1 MQERVHID
9 SAGLKLS
16 AVLHLPEGHQPGQ
29 KHPAIIVVHG
39 FGANKDA
46 GNVTVPTSLYV
57 QWGYIALRVDMRGCG
72 ESEGTP
78 GHVLC
83 TDQVEDVRN
92 AISYL
97 AQRPEVMAD
106 RIALSGTSFGGAVVL
121 YTAGVDTR
129 VAAVISAGGWGNGER
144 KLEGQHPT
152 PGAWDKFK
160 RMLQEGR
167 EQKAKTGTTMMV
179 HRFDIVPIPPH
190 LRGGLP
196 ATASHRRGSQL
207 RQSPPGPK
215 WLRAGFVRE
224 QCRHHYSSNPNG
236 VSFVPGKFQH
246 HLVSNPNGVGC
257 GRGAEKGIQK
267 HTKLHYHG
275 GFGKFPCPLP
285 GEDFGPPSPPT
296 TPLIVTHNQ
305 HG

>member
-1 MQERVHID
+1 MQERVSID

-16 AVLHLPEGHQPGQ
+16 AVLHLPQGHQPGQ

-46 GNVTVPTSLYV
+46 GNVTVPASLYA

-83 TDQVEDVRN
+83 TDQVEDVQS

-97 AQRPEVMAD
+97 AQRPDVMAD

-121 YTAGVDTR
+121 YTAGVDKR

-167 EQKAKTGTTMMV
+167 DQKAKTGTTMMV

-196 ATASHRRGSQL
+196 ATAVMQFPVDTA
-207 RQSPPGPK
+207 QSIFDFRPDDVIGHIAPRPV
-215 WLRAGFVRE
+215 LFLHAAPDSVTPTSESVAMFQRAKAPAELHLF
-224 QCRHHYSSNPNG
+224 NG
-236 VSFVPGKFQH
+236 VDHFMLSEN
-246 HLVSNPNGVGC
+246 NPRVNDL
-257 GRGAEKGIQK
+257 
-267 HTKLHYHG
+267 LHNWLGNY
-275 GFGKFPCPLP
+275 FPLA
-285 GEDFGPPSPPT
+285 
-296 TPLIVTHNQ
+296 NA
-305 HG
+305 

>member
-46 GNVTVPTSLYV
+46 GNVTVPTSLYA

-196 ATASHRRGSQL
+196 PTAVMQFPVDTA
-207 RQSPPGPK
+207 QSIFDFRPDDVIGAIAPRPVLFLHAAPDSVTPTSESVAMFQRAKPPAE
-215 WLRAGFVRE
+215 LHLF
-224 QCRHHYSSNPNG
+224 NG
-236 VSFVPGKFQH
+236 VDHFMLSEN
-246 HLVSNPNGVGC
+246 NPRVNALLQAWLGN
-257 GRGAEKGIQK
+257 
-267 HTKLHYHG
+267 YFPSSG
-275 GFGKFPCPLP
+275 G
-285 GEDFGPPSPPT
+285 
-296 TPLIVTHNQ
+296 
-305 HG
+305 

>member
-196 ATASHRRGSQL
+196 ATAVMQFPVDTA
-207 RQSPPGPK
+207 QSIFDFRPDDVIGAIAPRPVLFLHAAPDSVTPTSESVAMFQRAKPPAE
-215 WLRAGFVRE
+215 LHLF
-224 QCRHHYSSNPNG
+224 NG
-236 VSFVPGKFQH
+236 VDHFMLSEN
-246 HLVSNPNGVGC
+246 NPRVNALLQAWLGN
-257 GRGAEKGIQK
+257 
-267 HTKLHYHG
+267 YFPSSG
-275 GFGKFPCPLP
+275 G
-285 GEDFGPPSPPT
+285 
-296 TPLIVTHNQ
+296 
-305 HG
+305 

>member
-196 ATASHRRGSQL
+196 ATAVMQFPVDTA
-207 RQSPPGPK
+207 QSIFDFRPDDVIGNIAPRPVLFLHAAPDSVTPTSESVAMFQRAKPPAE
-215 WLRAGFVRE
+215 LHLF
-224 QCRHHYSSNPNG
+224 NG
-236 VSFVPGKFQH
+236 VDHFMLSEN
-246 HLVSNPNGVGC
+246 NPRVNALLQAWLGN
-257 GRGAEKGIQK
+257 
-267 HTKLHYHG
+267 YFPSSG
-275 GFGKFPCPLP
+275 G
-285 GEDFGPPSPPT
+285 
-296 TPLIVTHNQ
+296 
-305 HG
+305 

>member
-167 EQKAKTGTTMMV
+167 DQKAKTGTTIMV

-196 ATASHRRGSQL
+196 ATAVMQFPVDTA
-207 RQSPPGPK
+207 QSIFDFRPDDVIPQIAPRPVLFLHAAPDSVTPTSESVAMFQRAKPPAE
-215 WLRAGFVRE
+215 LHLF
-224 QCRHHYSSNPNG
+224 NG
-236 VSFVPGKFQH
+236 VDHFMLSEN
-246 HLVSNPNGVGC
+246 NPRVNALLQAWLGN
-257 GRGAEKGIQK
+257 
-267 HTKLHYHG
+267 YFPSSG
-275 GFGKFPCPLP
+275 G
-285 GEDFGPPSPPT
+285 
-296 TPLIVTHNQ
+296 
-305 HG
+305 

>member
-1 MQERVHID
+1 MQERVSID

-16 AVLHLPEGHQPGQ
+16 AVVHLPEGHQAGQ

-46 GNVTVPTSLYV
+46 GNVTVPASLYA
-57 QWGYIALRVDMRGCG
+57 QWGYIAMRVDMRGCG

-83 TDQVEDVRN
+83 MDQVQDVQS
-92 AISYL
+92 AITYL
-97 AQRPEVMAD
+97 AQRPDVLAD

-121 YTAGVDTR
+121 YTAGVDPR

-160 RMLQEGR
+160 RMLQDGR
-167 EQKAKTGTTMMV
+167 EHKAKTGTSLMV

-196 ATASHRRGSQL
+196 PTAVMQFPVDTA
-207 RQSPPGPK
+207 QSIFDFRPDDVLAQIAPRPILFLHAAPDSVTPTSESVAMFQRAKPPAE
-215 WLRAGFVRE
+215 LHLF
-224 QCRHHYSSNPNG
+224 NG
-236 VSFVPGKFQH
+236 VDHFMLSEN
-246 HLVSNPNGVGC
+246 NPRVNALLKAWLG
-257 GRGAEKGIQK
+257 Q
-267 HTKLHYHG
+267 Y
-275 GFGKFPCPLP
+275 FPLP
-285 GEDFGPPSPPT
+285 T
-296 TPLIVTHNQ
+296 A
-305 HG
+305 

>member
-1 MQERVHID
+1 MQERVHLD

-46 GNVTVPTSLYV
+46 GHVTVPASLYA

-83 TDQVEDVRN
+83 MDQVEDVRN

-97 AQRPEVMAD
+97 AQRPEVMTD

-167 EQKAKTGTTMMV
+167 EQKAKTGTTLMV

-196 ATASHRRGSQL
+196 PTAVMQFPVDTA
-207 RQSPPGPK
+207 QSIFDFRPDDVIGDIAPRPVLFLHAAPDSVTPTSESVAMFQRAKPPAE
-215 WLRAGFVRE
+215 LHLF
-224 QCRHHYSSNPNG
+224 NG
-236 VSFVPGKFQH
+236 VDHFMLSEN
-246 HLVSNPNGVGC
+246 NPRVNALLQAWLGN
-257 GRGAEKGIQK
+257 
-267 HTKLHYHG
+267 YFPSSG
-275 GFGKFPCPLP
+275 G
-285 GEDFGPPSPPT
+285 
-296 TPLIVTHNQ
+296 
-305 HG
+305 

>member
-16 AVLHLPEGHQPGQ
+16 AVLHLPDGHQPGQ
-29 KHPAIIVVHG
+29 QHPAIIVVHG

-46 GNVTVPTSLYV
+46 GNVTVPASLYA

-121 YTAGVDTR
+121 YTAGVDQR

-152 PGAWDKFK
+152 PGAWEKFK

-196 ATASHRRGSQL
+196 PTAVMQFPVDTA
-207 RQSPPGPK
+207 QSIFDFRPDDVIGDIAPRPVLFLHAAPDSVTPTSESVAMFQRAKPPAE
-215 WLRAGFVRE
+215 LHLF
-224 QCRHHYSSNPNG
+224 NG
-236 VSFVPGKFQH
+236 VDHFMLSEN
-246 HLVSNPNGVGC
+246 NPRVNALLQAWLGN
-257 GRGAEKGIQK
+257 
-267 HTKLHYHG
+267 Y
-275 GFGKFPCPLP
+275 FPLP
-285 GEDFGPPSPPT
+285 T
-296 TPLIVTHNQ
+296 A
-305 HG
+305 

>member
-196 ATASHRRGSQL
+196 ATAVMQFPVDTA
-207 RQSPPGPK
+207 QSIFDFRPDDVIGAIAPRPV
-215 WLRAGFVRE
+215 LFLHAAPDSVTPTSESVAMFQRAKSPAELHLF
-224 QCRHHYSSNPNG
+224 NG
-236 VSFVPGKFQH
+236 VDHFMLSEN
-246 HLVSNPNGVGC
+246 NPRVNALLQAWLGN
-257 GRGAEKGIQK
+257 
-267 HTKLHYHG
+267 YFPSSG
-275 GFGKFPCPLP
+275 G
-285 GEDFGPPSPPT
+285 
-296 TPLIVTHNQ
+296 
-305 HG
+305 

>member
-1 MQERVHID
+1 MQERVHLD

-16 AVLHLPEGHQPGQ
+16 AVMHLPEGHQPGQ

-46 GNVTVPTSLYV
+46 GNVTVPASLYA

-83 TDQVEDVRN
+83 MDQVEDVRN

-196 ATASHRRGSQL
+196 ATAVMQFPVDTA
-207 RQSPPGPK
+207 QSIFDFRPDDVIGDIAPRPVLFLHAAPDSVTPTSESVAMFQRAKPPAE
-215 WLRAGFVRE
+215 LHLF
-224 QCRHHYSSNPNG
+224 NG
-236 VSFVPGKFQH
+236 VEHFMLSEN
-246 HLVSNPNGVGC
+246 NPRVN
-257 GRGAEKGIQK
+257 AL
-267 HTKLHYHG
+267 LHAWLGNYFPSSG
-275 GFGKFPCPLP
+275 G
-285 GEDFGPPSPPT
+285 
-296 TPLIVTHNQ
+296 
-305 HG
+305 

>member
-16 AVLHLPEGHQPGQ
+16 AVMHLPEGHQPGQ

-46 GNVTVPTSLYV
+46 GNVTVPASLYA

-83 TDQVEDVRN
+83 LDQVEDVRN

-196 ATASHRRGSQL
+196 ATAVMQFPVDTA
-207 RQSPPGPK
+207 QSIFDFRPDDVIGNIAPRPVLFLHAAPDSVTPTSESVAMFQRAKPPAE
-215 WLRAGFVRE
+215 LHLF
-224 QCRHHYSSNPNG
+224 NG
-236 VSFVPGKFQH
+236 VDHFMLSEN
-246 HLVSNPNGVGC
+246 NPRVN
-257 GRGAEKGIQK
+257 AL
-267 HTKLHYHG
+267 LHAWLGNYFPSSG
-275 GFGKFPCPLP
+275 G
-285 GEDFGPPSPPT
+285 
-296 TPLIVTHNQ
+296 
-305 HG
+305 

>member
-1 MQERVHID
+1 MQERVHLD

-16 AVLHLPEGHQPGQ
+16 AVMHLPEGHQPGQ

-46 GNVTVPTSLYV
+46 GNVTVPASLYA

-83 TDQVEDVRN
+83 MDQVEDVRN

-196 ATASHRRGSQL
+196 ATAVMQFPVDTA
-207 RQSPPGPK
+207 QSIFDFRPDDVIGDIAPRPVLFLHAAPDSVTPTSESVAMFQRAKPPAE
-215 WLRAGFVRE
+215 LHLF
-224 QCRHHYSSNPNG
+224 NG
-236 VSFVPGKFQH
+236 VDHFMLSEN
-246 HLVSNPNGVGC
+246 NPRVN
-257 GRGAEKGIQK
+257 AL
-267 HTKLHYHG
+267 LHAWLGNYFPSSG
-275 GFGKFPCPLP
+275 G
-285 GEDFGPPSPPT
+285 
-296 TPLIVTHNQ
+296 
-305 HG
+305 

>member
-1 MQERVHID
+1 MQERVSID

-16 AVLHLPEGHQPGQ
+16 AVLHLPQGHQPGQ

-46 GNVTVPTSLYV
+46 GNVTVPASLYA

-72 ESEGTP
+72 ESQGKP

-83 TDQVEDVRN
+83 TDQVEDVQS

-97 AQRPEVMAD
+97 AQRPDVMAD

-121 YTAGVDTR
+121 YTAGVDAR

-152 PGAWDKFK
+152 PGGWDKFK

-167 EQKAKTGTTMMV
+167 EHKAKTGTSMMV

-196 ATASHRRGSQL
+196 ATAVMQFPVDTA
-207 RQSPPGPK
+207 QSIFDFRPDDVIGHIAPRPV
-215 WLRAGFVRE
+215 LFLHAAPDSVTPTSESVAMFQRAKAPAELHLF
-224 QCRHHYSSNPNG
+224 NG
-236 VSFVPGKFQH
+236 VDHFMLSEN
-246 HLVSNPNGVGC
+246 NPRVNDL
-257 GRGAEKGIQK
+257 
-267 HTKLHYHG
+267 LHNWLGHY
-275 GFGKFPCPLP
+275 FPLP
-285 GEDFGPPSPPT
+285 AP
-296 TPLIVTHNQ
+296 
-305 HG
+305 

>member
-196 ATASHRRGSQL
+196 PTAVMQFPVDTA
-207 RQSPPGPK
+207 QSIFDFRPDDVIGDIAPRPVLFLHAAPDSVTPTSESVAMFQRAKPPAE
-215 WLRAGFVRE
+215 LHLF
-224 QCRHHYSSNPNG
+224 NG
-236 VSFVPGKFQH
+236 VDHFMLSEN
-246 HLVSNPNGVGC
+246 NPRVNALLQAWLGN
-257 GRGAEKGIQK
+257 
-267 HTKLHYHG
+267 YFPSSG
-275 GFGKFPCPLP
+275 G
-285 GEDFGPPSPPT
+285 
-296 TPLIVTHNQ
+296 
-305 HG
+305 

>member
-1 MQERVHID
+1 MQERVYID

-39 FGANKDA
+39 FGASKDA
-46 GNVTVPTSLYV
+46 GNVTVPASLYA

-83 TDQVEDVRN
+83 TDQVEDVRS

-121 YTAGVDTR
+121 YTAGVDKR

-167 EQKAKTGTTMMV
+167 EQKAKTGATMMV

-196 ATASHRRGSQL
+196 PTAVMQFPVDTA
-207 RQSPPGPK
+207 QSIFDFRPDDVIGDIAPRPVLFLHAAPDSVTPTSESVAMFQRAKPPAE
-215 WLRAGFVRE
+215 LHLF
-224 QCRHHYSSNPNG
+224 NG
-236 VSFVPGKFQH
+236 VDHFMLSEN
-246 HLVSNPNGVGC
+246 NPRVNALLQAWLGN
-257 GRGAEKGIQK
+257 
-267 HTKLHYHG
+267 Y
-275 GFGKFPCPLP
+275 FPLP
-285 GEDFGPPSPPT
+285 S
-296 TPLIVTHNQ
+296 V
-305 HG
+305 

>member
-1 MQERVHID
+1 MQERVQID

-16 AVLHLPEGHQPGQ
+16 AVMHLPKGHQPGQ
-29 KHPAIIVVHG
+29 RHPAIIVVHG

-46 GNVTVPTSLYV
+46 GNVTVPASLYA

-83 TDQVEDVRN
+83 LDQVEDVRN

-196 ATASHRRGSQL
+196 ATAVMQFPVDTA
-207 RQSPPGPK
+207 QSIFDFRPDDVIGNIAPRPVLFLHAAPDSVTPTSESVAMFQRAKPPAE
-215 WLRAGFVRE
+215 LHLF
-224 QCRHHYSSNPNG
+224 NG
-236 VSFVPGKFQH
+236 VDHFMLSEN
-246 HLVSNPNGVGC
+246 NPRVNALLQAWLGN
-257 GRGAEKGIQK
+257 
-267 HTKLHYHG
+267 Y
-275 GFGKFPCPLP
+275 FPL
-285 GEDFGPPSPPT
+285 SRA
-296 TPLIVTHNQ
+296 
-305 HG
+305 

>member
-39 FGANKDA
+39 FGASKDA
-46 GNVTVPTSLYV
+46 GNVTVPASLYA

-121 YTAGVDTR
+121 YTAGVDQR

-196 ATASHRRGSQL
+196 PTAVMQFPVDTA
-207 RQSPPGPK
+207 QSIFDFRPDDVIGNIAPRPVLFLHAAPDSVTPTSESVAMFQRAKPPAE
-215 WLRAGFVRE
+215 LHLF
-224 QCRHHYSSNPNG
+224 NG
-236 VSFVPGKFQH
+236 VDHFMLSEN
-246 HLVSNPNGVGC
+246 NPRVNALLQAWLGN
-257 GRGAEKGIQK
+257 
-267 HTKLHYHG
+267 Y
-275 GFGKFPCPLP
+275 FPLP
-285 GEDFGPPSPPT
+285 T
-296 TPLIVTHNQ
+296 A
-305 HG
+305 

>member
-16 AVLHLPEGHQPGQ
+16 AVLHLPENHQPGQ

-46 GNVTVPTSLYV
+46 GNVTVPASLYA

-97 AQRPEVMAD
+97 TKRPEVLAD

-121 YTAGVDTR
+121 YTAGVDQR

-160 RMLQEGR
+160 RMLEEGR
-167 EQKAKTGTTMMV
+167 EQKAKTGTTLMV

-196 ATASHRRGSQL
+196 ATAVMQFPVDTA
-207 RQSPPGPK
+207 QSIFDFRPDDVIPQIAPRPVLFLHAAPDSVTPTSESVAMFQRAKPPAE
-215 WLRAGFVRE
+215 LHLF
-224 QCRHHYSSNPNG
+224 NG
-236 VSFVPGKFQH
+236 VDHFMLSEN
-246 HLVSNPNGVGC
+246 NPRVNALLQAWLG
-257 GRGAEKGIQK
+257 
-267 HTKLHYHG
+267 HY
-275 GFGKFPCPLP
+275 FPLP
-285 GEDFGPPSPPT
+285 SA
-296 TPLIVTHNQ
+296 
-305 HG
+305 

>member
-16 AVLHLPEGHQPGQ
+16 AVMHLPPGHQPGQ

-46 GNVTVPTSLYV
+46 GNVTVPASLYA

-83 TDQVEDVRN
+83 LDQVEDVRN

-121 YTAGVDTR
+121 YTAGVDSR

-160 RMLQEGR
+160 RMLEEGR

-196 ATASHRRGSQL
+196 ATAVMQFPVDTA
-207 RQSPPGPK
+207 QSIFDFRPDDVISNIAPRPVLFLHAAPDSVTPTSESVAMFQRAKPPAE
-215 WLRAGFVRE
+215 LHLF
-224 QCRHHYSSNPNG
+224 NG
-236 VSFVPGKFQH
+236 VDHFMLSEN
-246 HLVSNPNGVGC
+246 NPRVN
-257 GRGAEKGIQK
+257 ALLQAWLEN
-267 HTKLHYHG
+267 YFPSSG
-275 GFGKFPCPLP
+275 G
-285 GEDFGPPSPPT
+285 
-296 TPLIVTHNQ
+296 
-305 HG
+305 

>member
-167 EQKAKTGTTMMV
+167 EQKAKTGTTLMV

-196 ATASHRRGSQL
+196 ATAVMQFPVDTA
-207 RQSPPGPK
+207 QSIFDFRPDDVIGNIAPRPVLFLHAAPDSVTPTSESVAMFQRAKPPAE
-215 WLRAGFVRE
+215 LHLF
-224 QCRHHYSSNPNG
+224 NG
-236 VSFVPGKFQH
+236 VDHFMLSEN
-246 HLVSNPNGVGC
+246 NPRVNALLQAWLGN
-257 GRGAEKGIQK
+257 
-267 HTKLHYHG
+267 YFPSSG
-275 GFGKFPCPLP
+275 G
-285 GEDFGPPSPPT
+285 
-296 TPLIVTHNQ
+296 
-305 HG
+305 

>member
-1 MQERVHID
+1 MQERIQID

-16 AVLHLPEGHQPGQ
+16 AVMHLPEGHQPGQ

-46 GNVTVPTSLYV
+46 GNVTAPASLYA

-83 TDQVEDVRN
+83 LDQVEDVRN

-196 ATASHRRGSQL
+196 ATAVMQFPVDTA
-207 RQSPPGPK
+207 QSIFDFRPDDVIGNIAPRPVLFLHAAPDSVTPTSESVAMFQRAKPPAE
-215 WLRAGFVRE
+215 LHLF
-224 QCRHHYSSNPNG
+224 NG
-236 VSFVPGKFQH
+236 VDHFMLSENNPRVNALLQAW
-246 HLVSNPNGVGC
+246 LVN
-257 GRGAEKGIQK
+257 
-267 HTKLHYHG
+267 Y
-275 GFGKFPCPLP
+275 FPL
-285 GEDFGPPSPPT
+285 SRA
-296 TPLIVTHNQ
+296 
-305 HG
+305 

>member
-16 AVLHLPEGHQPGQ
+16 AVLHLPENHQPGQ

-46 GNVTVPTSLYV
+46 GNVTVPASLYA

-97 AQRPEVMAD
+97 AKRPEVLAD

-121 YTAGVDTR
+121 YTAGVDQR

-160 RMLQEGR
+160 RMLEEGR
-167 EQKAKTGTTMMV
+167 EQKAKTGTTLMV

-196 ATASHRRGSQL
+196 ATAVMQFPVDTA
-207 RQSPPGPK
+207 QSIFDFRPDDVIPQIAPRPVLFLHAAPDSVTPTSESVAMFQRAKPPAE
-215 WLRAGFVRE
+215 LHLF
-224 QCRHHYSSNPNG
+224 NG
-236 VSFVPGKFQH
+236 VDHFMLSEN
-246 HLVSNPNGVGC
+246 NPRVNALLQTWLG
-257 GRGAEKGIQK
+257 
-267 HTKLHYHG
+267 HY
-275 GFGKFPCPLP
+275 FPLP
-285 GEDFGPPSPPT
+285 SA
-296 TPLIVTHNQ
+296 
-305 HG
+305 

>member
-1 MQERVHID
+1 MQERVHLD

-46 GNVTVPTSLYV
+46 GNVTVPASLYA

-83 TDQVEDVRN
+83 MDQVEDVRN

-97 AQRPEVMAD
+97 AQRPEVMTD

-196 ATASHRRGSQL
+196 ATAVMQFPVDTA
-207 RQSPPGPK
+207 QSIFDFRPDDVIGDIAPRPV
-215 WLRAGFVRE
+215 LFLHAAPDSVTPTSESVAMFQRAKPQAELHLF
-224 QCRHHYSSNPNG
+224 NG
-236 VSFVPGKFQH
+236 VDHFMLSEN
-246 HLVSNPNGVGC
+246 NPRVN
-257 GRGAEKGIQK
+257 AL
-267 HTKLHYHG
+267 LHAWLGNYFPSSG
-275 GFGKFPCPLP
+275 G
-285 GEDFGPPSPPT
+285 
-296 TPLIVTHNQ
+296 
-305 HG
+305 

>member
-1 MQERVHID
+1 MQERVHLD

-46 GNVTVPTSLYV
+46 GNVTVPASLYA

-83 TDQVEDVRN
+83 MDQVEDVRN

-167 EQKAKTGTTMMV
+167 DQKAKTGTTMMV

-196 ATASHRRGSQL
+196 ATAVMQFPVDTA
-207 RQSPPGPK
+207 QSIFDFRPDDVIGDIAPRPVLFLHAAPDSVTPTSESVAMFQRAKPPAE
-215 WLRAGFVRE
+215 LHLF
-224 QCRHHYSSNPNG
+224 NG
-236 VSFVPGKFQH
+236 VDHFMLSEN
-246 HLVSNPNGVGC
+246 NPRVN
-257 GRGAEKGIQK
+257 AL
-267 HTKLHYHG
+267 LHAWLGNYFPSSG
-275 GFGKFPCPLP
+275 G
-285 GEDFGPPSPPT
+285 
-296 TPLIVTHNQ
+296 
-305 HG
+305 

>member
-1 MQERVHID
+1 MQERVHLD

-29 KHPAIIVVHG
+29 KRPAIIVVHG

-46 GNVTVPTSLYV
+46 GNVTVPASLYA

-83 TDQVEDVRN
+83 MDQVEDVRN

-97 AQRPEVMAD
+97 AQRPEVMTD

-196 ATASHRRGSQL
+196 ATAVMQFPVDTA
-207 RQSPPGPK
+207 QSIFDFRPDDVIGDIAPRPV
-215 WLRAGFVRE
+215 LFLHAAPDSVTPTSESVAMFQRAKPQAELHLF
-224 QCRHHYSSNPNG
+224 NG
-236 VSFVPGKFQH
+236 VDHFMLSEN
-246 HLVSNPNGVGC
+246 NPRVN
-257 GRGAEKGIQK
+257 AL
-267 HTKLHYHG
+267 LHAWLGNYFPSSG
-275 GFGKFPCPLP
+275 G
-285 GEDFGPPSPPT
+285 
-296 TPLIVTHNQ
+296 
-305 HG
+305 

>member
-46 GNVTVPTSLYV
+46 GNVTVPASLYA

-83 TDQVEDVRN
+83 MDQVEDVRN

-196 ATASHRRGSQL
+196 ATAVMQFPVDTA
-207 RQSPPGPK
+207 QSIFDFRPDDVIGDIAPRPVLFLHAAPDSVTPTSESVAMFQRAKPPAE
-215 WLRAGFVRE
+215 LHLF
-224 QCRHHYSSNPNG
+224 NG
-236 VSFVPGKFQH
+236 VDHFMLSEN
-246 HLVSNPNGVGC
+246 NPRVN
-257 GRGAEKGIQK
+257 AL
-267 HTKLHYHG
+267 LHAWLGNYFPSSG
-275 GFGKFPCPLP
+275 G
-285 GEDFGPPSPPT
+285 
-296 TPLIVTHNQ
+296 
-305 HG
+305 

>member
-196 ATASHRRGSQL
+196 ATAVMQFPVDTA
-207 RQSPPGPK
+207 QSIFDFRPDDVIPQIAPRPVLFLHAAPDSVTPTSESVAMFQRAKPPAE
-215 WLRAGFVRE
+215 LHLF
-224 QCRHHYSSNPNG
+224 NG
-236 VSFVPGKFQH
+236 VDHFMLSEN
-246 HLVSNPNGVGC
+246 NPRVNALLQAWLGN
-257 GRGAEKGIQK
+257 
-267 HTKLHYHG
+267 YFPSSG
-275 GFGKFPCPLP
+275 G
-285 GEDFGPPSPPT
+285 
-296 TPLIVTHNQ
+296 
-305 HG
+305 

>member
-1 MQERVHID
+1 M
-9 SAGLKLS
+9 
-16 AVLHLPEGHQPGQ
+16 HLPPGHQPGQ

-39 FGANKDA
+39 FGASKDA
-46 GNVTVPTSLYV
+46 GNVTVPASLYA

-83 TDQVEDVRN
+83 MDQVEDVRN

-97 AQRPEVMAD
+97 AQRPEVMTD

-121 YTAGVDTR
+121 YTAGVDKR

-196 ATASHRRGSQL
+196 ATAVMQFPVDTA
-207 RQSPPGPK
+207 QSIFDFRPDDVIGNIAPRPVLFLHAAPDSVTPTSESVAMFQRAKPPAE
-215 WLRAGFVRE
+215 LHLF
-224 QCRHHYSSNPNG
+224 NG
-236 VSFVPGKFQH
+236 VDHFMLSENNPRVNALLQAWLGNSFP
-246 HLVSNPNGVGC
+246 SS
-257 GRGAEKGIQK
+257 
-267 HTKLHYHG
+267 G
-275 GFGKFPCPLP
+275 G
-285 GEDFGPPSPPT
+285 
-296 TPLIVTHNQ
+296 
-305 HG
+305 